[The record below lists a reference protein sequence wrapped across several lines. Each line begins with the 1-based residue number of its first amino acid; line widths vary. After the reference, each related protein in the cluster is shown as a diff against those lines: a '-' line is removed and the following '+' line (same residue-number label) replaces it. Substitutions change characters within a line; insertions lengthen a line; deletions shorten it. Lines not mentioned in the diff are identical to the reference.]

1 MYNDN
6 TTEVKIKLSIQN
18 SFLIQYFHIL
28 IYYPSNLLHYPCVRE
43 GKQARVY
50 FSIVYDAVYSTD
62 LRNLLF
68 FYGLFLQG
76 EVFSL

>member
-1 MYNDN
+1 MYNE
-6 TTEVKIKLSIQN
+6 TTEVEIKLSIQN

-28 IYYPSNLLHYPCVRE
+28 IYYPSHLLHYPCVHE
-43 GKQARVY
+43 GKQAWVY

-62 LRNLLF
+62 LMILLF
-68 FYGLFLQG
+68 FYGRFLQG